1 MQSSSRQ
8 PRKWTLAEDQL
19 LREEVEAQSQ
29 YKQGRLQDPA
39 VKTCITCRRLTCVYL
54 VMGSGDV
61 KDWYE
66 LLLMDYGIAC
76 IVGPQLTL
84 PQVQD
89 RCRPPGTKQQRL
101 PKAMA

>member
-29 YKQGRLQDPA
+29 SQARQTAKHCRLGFQ
-39 VKTCITCRRLTCVYL
+39 YL
-54 VMGSGDV
+54 HLADLYLLVIGSGDV

-66 LLLMDYGIAC
+66 NS
-76 IVGPQLTL
+76 
-84 PQVQD
+84 
-89 RCRPPGTKQQRL
+89 
-101 PKAMA
+101 